1 MGLLL
6 AFVVL
11 AALAAT
17 PFSQTSGVSVTLS
30 PTSVET
36 GTRATVTLTTAGFP
50 DLSVV
55 GFSQIEISP
64 PTDISDLRIE
74 GQTAQRLHLSFQI
87 SAEASAGT
95 RTLRIKNRDG
105 STQVALDLGVRVGG
119 HICRPEC
126 EFPATCKN
134 NVCVTPGHICRPACK
149 YPATCRNSVCVPP
162 PPQPIHPCTF
172 ATCPFECPNDLECV
186 CGQCKKPKMLPR

>member
-1 MGLLL
+1 MRGPGFRLLDKVIGRNGPFMGLLL

-64 PTDISDLRIE
+64 PTDISDFRIE
-74 GQTAQRLHLSFQI
+74 GQSAQRLRLSFQI

-119 HICRPEC
+119 HICRPAC
-126 EFPATCKN
+126 KLPATCKG
-134 NVCVTPGHICRPACK
+134 NVCVTP
-149 YPATCRNSVCVPP
+149 VD
-162 PPQPIHPCTF
+162 PCAF
-172 ATCPFECPNDLECV
+172 ATCPFACRPGLV
-186 CGQCKKPKMLPR
+186 CICGACQKPPTPK